1 MDMTARRPR
10 GISTEPGTTS
20 APAAGLGLLGA
31 GCTATL
37 GVALGRA
44 AVLDWRALLRAEPA
58 ALLPVAT
65 GVEMLAAAVG
75 ALAAGWLTLLLLA
88 GVGHVTPGPLDHP
101 LRRLALWLSPQWAP
115 RVGALLLAVSLGT
128 PNAAALP
135 PVPSPAPVHVSASVL
150 PASSTAWSSDPDAGP
165 TTDDDAPVP
174 GWRPT
179 GPPPGPPRGQVELV
193 SRGTAPTDSVIVRS
207 GDTLW
212 SIAAS
217 HLGPD
222 ATVAEIAAQWPRW
235 FDANREVIGNDPDL
249 ILPGQQLRPPAHQ
262 NSALGSGVRP

>member
-1 MDMTARRPR
+1 MDSTARRPC
-10 GISTEPGTTS
+10 GSSTGPGTTS

-44 AVLDWRALLRAEPA
+44 AVLGWRALLHAEPT
-58 ALLPVAT
+58 ALVPVAT
-65 GVEMLAAAVG
+65 GVEMLATALG

-88 GVGHVTPGPLDHP
+88 GVGHVTPGPPEHP
-101 LRRLALWLSPQWAP
+101 LRRLARLSPHWAP
-115 RVGALLLAVSLGT
+115 RVGGLLLAVSLGA

-135 PVPSPAPVHVSASVL
+135 PVPDPAPVHVSASVL
-150 PASSTAWSSDPDAGP
+150 PATSTASASDPDAGP
-165 TTDDDAPVP
+165 PTDDHAPVP

-212 SIAAS
+212 SIAAR

-222 ATVAEIAAQWPRW
+222 ATVAEIAARWPRW

-262 NSALGSGVRP
+262 DSALESGVRP